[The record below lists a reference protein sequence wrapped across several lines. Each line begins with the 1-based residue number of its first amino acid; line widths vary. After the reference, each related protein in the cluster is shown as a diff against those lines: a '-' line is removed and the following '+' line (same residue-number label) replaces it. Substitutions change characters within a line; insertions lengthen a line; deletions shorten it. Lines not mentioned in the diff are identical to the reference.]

1 MDTHSSPALPREIWD
16 IISEMIPNEDLMRI
30 SFVKS
35 EFFYRALRLRYGNMK
50 FKKWTDLSTCR
61 TLEHISEPFLAPFVR
76 CIKIDF
82 EDLQLSNVAEEDFG
96 RTWDALVK
104 ALPRLVSVDKISLK
118 CRNMAQ
124 ARVDELLAMVL
135 EIFGGKLSVFFFSGN
150 MHLDYITALISA
162 MRSNLTSLDLFLS
175 TTDIEEI
182 CDLISRLRFGQ
193 LKHLGL
199 RLPCNR
205 SHTDLSEF
213 MAFLSATRLPV
224 LRSLRLDLGSNN
236 VDFGTL
242 SEGLSTGLLAA
253 VVANM
258 PESFCKIRTL
268 DLFPTCDRSGFH
280 TAISLSLNTLRSVCA
295 HNRSLQPEELE
306 HLVQQLSKCG
316 CRKLKMLRIN
326 LSQLDIRVIDLLAN
340 SFRELTRLTIM
351 IDENRNP
358 GEFSISPTLETD
370 LTIRNYQSWTL
381 DDIGIWRGG
390 SQVDWNILNTFAR
403 HVPSITSFWGNG
415 HKEAP

>member
-1 MDTHSSPALPREIWD
+1 
-16 IISEMIPNEDLMRI
+16 MI
-30 SFVKS
+30 V
-35 EFFYRALRLRYGNMK
+35 
-50 FKKWTDLSTCR
+50 
-61 TLEHISEPFLAPFVR
+61 ISEPFLAPVVR

-150 MHLDYITALISA
+150 MHPDYITALISA

-253 VVANM
+253 VVTNM

-358 GEFSISPTLETD
+358 GEFSISPVRAITTMSLHYRQS
-370 LTIRNYQSWTL
+370 LTFLTL
-381 DDIGIWRGG
+381 DSGNRSYHPQLSVLDVGRHR
-390 SQVDWNILNTFAR
+390 NLAR
-403 HVPSITSFWGNG
+403 RISG
-415 HKEAP
+415 